1 MFGTT
6 DSIIITTSQWWSSDQ
21 WLLKPKIAFFD
32 YWRRYEGIEKKLHN
46 PRCNVIRKHNPRC
59 NIIRKWLSVGRSVAY
74 YVNIISPHFFF
85 KLRIGTVPTPPILPS
100 HIGYAPLDLP
110 YNCRVAL
117 CRERDKRRPPRW
129 HAHFWNQCCEVDY
142 LSCFR
147 GIYLFKKKSLFFS
160 FDKYTFGTLSIDHD
174 MFNDVFKTRFH

>member
-6 DSIIITTSQWWSSDQ
+6 DSKTTSQWWSSAQ

-85 KLRIGTVPTPPILPS
+85 KVRIGTVPTPAILPS

-129 HAHFWNQCCEVDY
+129 HAHFWNQCCEVDN

-147 GIYLFKKKSLFFS
+147 GIYLIFKKNRFFS
-160 FDKYTFGTLSIDHD
+160 FDKCAFGTLSIDHD

>member
-1 MFGTT
+1 MLFL
-6 DSIIITTSQWWSSDQ
+6 IIDVGMKV
-21 WLLKPKIAFFD
+21 LKKKIQ
-32 YWRRYEGIEKKLHN
+32 
-46 PRCNVIRKHNPRC
+46 NPRC

-85 KLRIGTVPTPPILPS
+85 KVRIGTVPTPAILPS

-129 HAHFWNQCCEVDY
+129 HAHFWNQCCEVDN

-147 GIYLFKKKSLFFS
+147 GIYLIFLKIDFF
-160 FDKYTFGTLSIDHD
+160 LSINVRLKLSRSTMTCLM
-174 MFNDVFKTRFH
+174 MFSKLDFIKL